1 MHPIYLKLDRGKQGW
16 QHYFVITTYVY
27 HHLFAGLMG
36 VGGGRFNE
44 LRGDKRGMQRA
55 GSSVG

>member
-1 MHPIYLKLDRGKQGW
+1 LPEKDKHNTIRWM
-16 QHYFVITTYVY
+16 
-27 HHLFAGLMG
+27 HHLLEALIE

-55 GSSVG
+55 GGSVGQRGG